1 VRGIGGG
8 SEKASG
14 RCSGKTLA
22 RGEAGEEEDEK
33 KEEISRRERRRGQ
46 AVHDHKDHA

>member
-33 KEEISRRERRRGQ
+33 KEEKQKREEERTGS
-46 AVHDHKDHA
+46 A